1 MTTEELVALFEK
13 HEDEYY
19 LEGVFHK
26 PETYYGPTKRRD
38 LNAFLLLERLVPGE
52 RDMISGAEHDE
63 FFLDVDLEELAK
75 IATEE
80 DVKNLLRCGVVV
92 SEHDCLRMN
101 A

>member
-1 MTTEELVALFEK
+1 MSAEEIIALFEK
-13 HEDEYY
+13 HEDVHY

-52 RDMISGAEHDE
+52 GDMISAAEHDE
-63 FFLDVDLEELAK
+63 FFLDVGLEELAK
-75 IATEE
+75 VATEE
-80 DVKNLLRCGVVV
+80 DVKTLLRCGVTIRDD
-92 SEHDCLRMN
+92 SLRMS